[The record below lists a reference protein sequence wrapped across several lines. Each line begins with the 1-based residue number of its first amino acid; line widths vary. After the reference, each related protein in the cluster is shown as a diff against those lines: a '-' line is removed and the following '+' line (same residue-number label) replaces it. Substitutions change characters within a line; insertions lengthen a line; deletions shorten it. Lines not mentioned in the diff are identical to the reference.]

1 MEDLAGLLF
10 LFGAI
15 VVASVAIVVEAAV
28 PPSRPAIGRYL
39 ALHAVLLLYATVVF
53 GQYLVSQLNGSVA
66 VVSVLRSME
75 YALAPLSAIV
85 VAWWARVV
93 VSTGRRMSR
102 WFLAYGIVGGA
113 LSGASL
119 AIVHMP
125 SLGFAALLVLIAGR
139 LMVLHQ
145 SLRVA
150 LLALRAR
157 APRVAIPFLLWTLYW
172 VGLSAIEGVLVA
184 APERLSLLNAWYT
197 AAAGVYLGGGAVL
210 IVARRRIPVGGH
222 EEATVSDDAPRD
234 MSRDAADTLTARER
248 EVALLLSEGLT
259 YQVIADRLHVSYGTV
274 KTHVYRIYRKLGVGS
289 KTALVRALE
298 PPVPQGNEPRANGVS
313 AD

>member
-53 GQYLVSQLNGSVA
+53 GQYLVSRLNGSVA

-93 VSTGRRMSR
+93 VST
-102 WFLAYGIVGGA
+102 
-113 LSGASL
+113 
-119 AIVHMP
+119 
-125 SLGFAALLVLIAGR
+125 
-139 LMVLHQ
+139 
-145 SLRVA
+145 
-150 LLALRAR
+150 
-157 APRVAIPFLLWTLYW
+157 
-172 VGLSAIEGVLVA
+172 
-184 APERLSLLNAWYT
+184 
-197 AAAGVYLGGGAVL
+197 
-210 IVARRRIPVGGH
+210 
-222 EEATVSDDAPRD
+222 
-234 MSRDAADTLTARER
+234 
-248 EVALLLSEGLT
+248 
-259 YQVIADRLHVSYGTV
+259 DRLHVSYGTV